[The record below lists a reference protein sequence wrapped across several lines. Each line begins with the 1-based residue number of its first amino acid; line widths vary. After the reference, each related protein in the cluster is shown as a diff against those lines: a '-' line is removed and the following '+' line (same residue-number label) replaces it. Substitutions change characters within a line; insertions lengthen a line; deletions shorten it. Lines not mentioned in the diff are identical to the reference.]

1 MASTPWHLL
10 TSIAVI
16 QPRDWPQ
23 DVSGISYGDASDYL
37 IVNIQCLVQ
46 PTSASDGLVYGRD
59 TTTQMYDVFLAPT
72 DIMGAA
78 WDCSPKDTITIS
90 NVVYRI
96 EGKPQDMCTLG
107 VLKKL
112 VISKDLN

>member
-1 MASTPWHLL
+1 MASTPWHWL
-10 TSIAVI
+10 TSSASL

-23 DVSGISYGDASDYL
+23 AVSGIAYGDVGDNLS
-37 IVNIQCLVQ
+37 VVVKCCVQ
-46 PTSASDGLVYGRD
+46 PTSAADGLVYGRD

-72 DIMGAA
+72 DSNGDA

-90 NVVYRI
+90 SVVYRI

>member
-10 TSIAVI
+10 KDMATIQNQDWSQDANGIPVGVAPAESISVA
-16 QPRDWPQ
+16 
-23 DVSGISYGDASDYL
+23 
-37 IVNIQCLVQ
+37 CFVQ
-46 PTSASDGLVYGRD
+46 PTSAADGLVYGRD

-72 DIMGAA
+72 DTGGNA
-78 WDCSPKDTITIS
+78 WDCSPKDQIMLNS
-90 NVVYRI
+90 VVYRI

-112 VISKDLN
+112 VISRDLN